1 VLLRPEEIERIRSL
15 PWPDSDKAL
24 VQDFWHSINGFPYF
38 RRQENGACI
47 FLTEAGV
54 CLMHQRFGFD
64 CKALTC
70 RGYPLNLVST
80 FTGEISALARMDCP
94 AVLRNE
100 GPLLSES
107 RRDIEALVSEMRFR
121 DGFSRRQL
129 DGLERPVIELLCRV
143 LLEEIADETLPP
155 GYKACHLWQIVRH
168 WQKLGTIFLND
179 LPTLKMVMPSI
190 REKSRANLADLPK
203 LGLGPFSRAYFR
215 QMLSNYCQRDEE
227 MLITNAASRC
237 RRTLQMLKM
246 FLGGGNLRNFGREH
260 PDFPL
265 SKVKLFR
272 AETRSKPDAGVWES
286 YWRFLS
292 VRLECF
298 QFFGFAYYE
307 LPFFAG
313 LAALLLTYPLA
324 LAHARISATSQG
336 RTDITAEDVQYAVA
350 SLDHCHGRSPRLKF
364 KFSRNAENYFFPV
377 RYPFL
382 VFALGMH

>member
-1 VLLRPEEIERIRSL
+1 MSAATPKIQISRRQRYSCLQCGLCCRRFHVLLRPEEIERIRSL

-47 FLTEAGV
+47 FLTDAGV

-155 GYKACHLWQIVRH
+155 
-168 WQKLGTIFLND
+168 
-179 LPTLKMVMPSI
+179 
-190 REKSRANLADLPK
+190 
-203 LGLGPFSRAYFR
+203 
-215 QMLSNYCQRDEE
+215 
-227 MLITNAASRC
+227 
-237 RRTLQMLKM
+237 
-246 FLGGGNLRNFGREH
+246 
-260 PDFPL
+260 
-265 SKVKLFR
+265 
-272 AETRSKPDAGVWES
+272 
-286 YWRFLS
+286 
-292 VRLECF
+292 
-298 QFFGFAYYE
+298 
-307 LPFFAG
+307 
-313 LAALLLTYPLA
+313 
-324 LAHARISATSQG
+324 
-336 RTDITAEDVQYAVA
+336 
-350 SLDHCHGRSPRLKF
+350 
-364 KFSRNAENYFFPV
+364 
-377 RYPFL
+377 
-382 VFALGMH
+382 